1 MCTSGI
7 NCLCFDWALCCLQA
21 KWHQP
26 IYFMVQHISPTPVS
40 LSGFFMLFLHLQFS
54 HCLNSLIPCESGRLH
69 RLGSALFAPST
80 LISEHRSPHC
90 DQLNP
95 LRIIYQPLWC
105 ALPDIILWQCWEWL
119 DFTRGTLPLW
129 DQKKHLVY
137 KTGVI
142 SCVPLTSTLS
152 NPV

>member
-1 MCTSGI
+1 MASVLTGLFAVFKLNGTSQFFSWY
-7 NCLCFDWALCCLQA
+7 NVF
-21 KWHQP
+21 HQRL
-26 IYFMVQHISPTPVS
+26 FLS
-40 LSGFFMLFLHLQFS
+40 LSVFFMLFLHLQFS

-90 DQLNP
+90 DRLNP

-137 KTGVI
+137 KQELYHV
-142 SCVPLTSTLS
+142 SL
-152 NPV
+152 